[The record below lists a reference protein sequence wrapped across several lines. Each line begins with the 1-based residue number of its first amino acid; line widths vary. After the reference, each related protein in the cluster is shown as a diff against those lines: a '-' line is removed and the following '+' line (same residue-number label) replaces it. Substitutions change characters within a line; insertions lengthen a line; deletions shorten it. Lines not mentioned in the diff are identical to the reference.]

1 MVEKGGRVKLD
12 FYPFYSY
19 EANLGFEFSEAH
31 DGLKK
36 SQATLYADY
45 FKNIYWNDVKD
56 ALQKGSKPI
65 ILLNFEYLHLQ
76 LIQMLNVKLSGYFH
90 QYWSAPRLAYSKGG

>member
-1 MVEKGGRVKLD
+1 MAGQIHVFEGENLTSPVVIHELYVFAFTFNFCKNGRKGGRVKLD

-45 FKNIYWNDVKD
+45 FKNIY
-56 ALQKGSKPI
+56 
-65 ILLNFEYLHLQ
+65 
-76 LIQMLNVKLSGYFH
+76 
-90 QYWSAPRLAYSKGG
+90 

>member
-1 MVEKGGRVKLD
+1 MNFMFLLLRLIFVKMVEKGERVKLD

-19 EANLGFEFSEAH
+19 ETNLGFEFSEAH

-45 FKNIYWNDVKD
+45 FKNIY
-56 ALQKGSKPI
+56 
-65 ILLNFEYLHLQ
+65 
-76 LIQMLNVKLSGYFH
+76 
-90 QYWSAPRLAYSKGG
+90 